1 MGALQS
7 VDARTGELL
16 NKPWPESTDHDIEA
30 CAASTEP
37 FTTSVGNSAWTIFFV
52 PSLYKMR
59 QTGSW
64 HANRMLA

>member
-30 CAASTEP
+30 
-37 FTTSVGNSAWTIFFV
+37 
-52 PSLYKMR
+52 
-59 QTGSW
+59 
-64 HANRMLA
+64 